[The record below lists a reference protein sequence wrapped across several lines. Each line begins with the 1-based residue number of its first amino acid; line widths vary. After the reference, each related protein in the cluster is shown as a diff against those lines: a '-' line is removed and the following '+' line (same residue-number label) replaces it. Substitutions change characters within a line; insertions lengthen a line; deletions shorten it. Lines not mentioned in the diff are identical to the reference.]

1 MSDTGNGG
9 VCSVISGILYWH
21 MKNAAMLMFK
31 KSPSSTVDHLMKSSA
46 QNFIAFKRKIVEH
59 YLDF

>member
-1 MSDTGNGG
+1 M
-9 VCSVISGILYWH
+9 ISGILYWH

-31 KSPSSTVDHLMKSSA
+31 EKSPSTTVDHLMKSSA
-46 QNFIAFKRKIVEH
+46 QNLIAFERKIGEH